1 VNIEMLR
8 QLSQRSIALDGGE
21 RHLGLEYRCV
31 VPALSSAHRFS
42 CARPSSPL
50 SGRNSTYRPVQ
61 ICESSSGYES
71 ERFQDLKLPG
81 IPGVSMLEPVVRKG
95 DVVTDFELPDE
106 TGAPRRLSGLLADGP
121 VVLFFYPA
129 AMSLGC
135 TVESCHF
142 RDLIGEFKAV
152 GAQPVGISADRVERQ
167 RHFAEKHSLGYPLL
181 SDSDQ
186 VVARQF
192 GVRGWIPMMPLQR
205 VTFVIDTDLTVLEVI
220 SSELV
225 MTVHADRALEVLK
238 KRQR

>member
-1 VNIEMLR
+1 MN
-8 QLSQRSIALDGGE
+8 GGRRISYQTKSAFNQE
-21 RHLGLEYRCV
+21 WITVEFGL
-31 VPALSSAHRFS
+31 
-42 CARPSSPL
+42 
-50 SGRNSTYRPVQ
+50 
-61 ICESSSGYES
+61 GYES
-71 ERFQDLKLPG
+71 ERFQDLKPLG
-81 IPGVSMLEPVVRKG
+81 IPAVSMLGPVVRKG

>member
-1 VNIEMLR
+1 MGAVRAHAQQRNRRLDAFPDSASPADLPMDLAGMGGRIAVGLTGDRFGAKRVLVSGLLR
-8 QLSQRSIALDGGE
+8 AFFMHQFLY
-21 RHLGLEYRCV
+21 GLK
-31 VPALSSAHRFS
+31 P
-42 CARPSSPL
+42 
-50 SGRNSTYRPVQ
+50 
-61 ICESSSGYES
+61 
-71 ERFQDLKLPG
+71 PG
-81 IPGVSMLEPVVRKG
+81 ITAVSMLGPVVRKG
-95 DVVTDFELPDE
+95 DVVTDFKLPDE

-142 RDLIGEFKAV
+142 RDLIAEFKAV

-192 GVRGWIPMMPLQR
+192 GVRGWIPMMTLQR
-205 VTFVIDTDLTVLEVI
+205 VTFVIDADLTVLEVI

-225 MTVHADRALEVLK
+225 MTVHADRALEVLR